1 MRKILQTS
9 LIGQN
14 GAIMNLAKLDK
25 LIATNGLPTAFRHTV
40 NDWYLPL
47 ANAIAAE
54 CYEQPLVVGVQGS
67 QGSGKSTLAQ
77 FIKILLE
84 ENFSLRCVELSLDD
98 FYLRHSERQ
107 TLAQTIHPL
116 LQTRG
121 VPGTH
126 DVELAINTIDALCK
140 LGADES
146 MLVPRFN
153 KAIDDR
159 FPPEQWDKVTG
170 SIDVILFEG
179 WCVGCAAQDESE
191 LNPPINRLE
200 QDEDSECLWRR
211 YVNAALNTT
220 YPLLFE
226 KIQRLVVLQA
236 PSFDCVYSWR
246 WLQEQKLIAS
256 WQAKNPE
263 QAARLLDEASV
274 RRFVSHFERL
284 TRHCLNTLPAQADW
298 VLTLNTEHEIT
309 RLTTRE
315 GL

>member
-1 MRKILQTS
+1 
-9 LIGQN
+9 
-14 GAIMNLAKLDK
+14 MNHANLDK
-25 LIATNGLPTAFRHTV
+25 LIAANGLPPEFRSTV
-40 NDWYLPL
+40 NEWYQPL
-47 ANAIAAE
+47 TKAIAAE
-54 CYEQPLVVGVQGS
+54 CSEQPLVLGIQGS

-84 ENFSLRCVELSLDD
+84 ENFSLRCIALSLDD

-107 TLAQTIHPL
+107 TLAETIHPL

-140 LGADES
+140 LGANES

-179 WCVGCAAQDESE
+179 WCVGCAAQGESA
-191 LNPPINRLE
+191 LNSPINRLE
-200 QDEDSECLWRR
+200 QDEDPECVWRR
-211 YVNAALNTT
+211 YVNHALASS
-220 YPLLFE
+220 YPALF
-226 KIQRLVVLQA
+226 KKMQRLVVLQA
-236 PSFDCVYSWR
+236 PSFDCVYAWR
-246 WLQEQKLIAS
+246 WLQEQKLIAN

-263 QAARLLDEASV
+263 QAARLLDETSV

-284 TRHCLNTLPAQADW
+284 TRHCLNALPAQADW
-298 VLTLNTEHEIT
+298 VLTLNAEHEIT
-309 RLTTRE
+309 RFITKARL
-315 GL
+315 